1 MQRKIA
7 TGESPRNDD
16 ESETSKERIK
26 LEKHKYYEESNFRIG
41 CSRSSKEQTVVAD
54 RGDAIGFDS
63 FIENATRVTGKEFT
77 TVDSFQVWGTVKGNA
92 MTSPMS
98 LYNGALVERNN
109 AVDGAAF
116 KCHQTEYWLPSAEYN
131 FVALAGHNGVTL
143 ANDMPAT
150 ISYTANGT
158 TDLIYT
164 KEGETVTT
172 NPQSVPDNVI
182 NDVNDNKCV
191 AFNFNHLL
199 SKVHFKFTNASKS
212 DNYKF
217 IIKNIKVS
225 GQYTSGTYTIGA
237 TAPWAATGAV
247 AANAAWSFGNAT
259 NATTEGAD
267 AADIIKGTPVTSN
280 YARLFIPGEQELTIS
295 FTREVWT
302 KNGTSASSTDDFSET
317 LKVNLEE
324 NGAYTISVTLDA
336 GTAISFTLDALG
348 GWDNKTDISIP

>member
-1 MQRKIA
+1 MKKVIFA
-7 TGESPRNDD
+7 
-16 ESETSKERIK
+16 
-26 LEKHKYYEESNFRIG
+26 LAAVVALAA
-41 CSRSSKEQTVVAD
+41 CSKEQTVVAD

-131 FVALAGHNGVTL
+131 FVALAGHSGVTPTTG
-143 ANDMPAT
+143 MPET
-150 ISYTANGT
+150 ISYTADGE

-164 KEGETVTT
+164 TDGETVKT
-172 NPQSVPDNVI
+172 NSQSVPEEG
-182 NDVNDNKCV
+182 VNGNGCV

-212 DNYKF
+212 ANYKF
-217 IIKNIKVS
+217 IIKDIKVS

-237 TAPWAATGAV
+237 TTPWAATGAV
-247 AANAAWSFGNAT
+247 VVDDAWSFGTTGTTAIAQNKDATSDNAL
-259 NATTEGAD
+259 
-267 AADIIKGTPVTSN
+267 
-280 YARLFIPGEQELTIS
+280 LFIPGKQKLTIS
-295 FTREVWT
+295 FTRELWVADE
-302 KNGTSASSTDDFSET
+302 TSPRSTDIITSEEPLEVD
-317 LKVNLEE
+317 LKE

>member
-1 MQRKIA
+1 MK
-7 TGESPRNDD
+7 
-16 ESETSKERIK
+16 K
-26 LEKHKYYEESNFRIG
+26 LIFALAAVVALAA
-41 CSRSSKEQTVVAD
+41 CSKEQTVVAD

-63 FIENATRVTGKEFT
+63 FIENSTRAIDPSYGTNNLVKEFY
-77 TVDSFQVWGTVKGNA
+77 VWGTVKGNVMADA
-92 MTSPMS
+92 ML
-98 LYNGALVERNN
+98 LYNGAKVYDTTPEYGV
-109 AVDGAAF
+109 AYGCD
-116 KCHQTEYWLPSAEYN
+116 QTEYWLPSATYN
-131 FVALAGHNGVTL
+131 FVALAGHDSVTP
-143 ANDMPAT
+143 ATGMPTT

-164 KEGETVTT
+164 KVGETVTT
-172 NPQSVPDNVI
+172 DPQSVPDTD
-182 NDVNDNKCV
+182 DVNDNKCV

-217 IIKNIKVS
+217 IIKDIKVS

-237 TAPWAATGAV
+237 ETPWAATGAV
-247 AANAAWSFGNAT
+247 AVEKAWSFGHAT

-302 KNGTSASSTDDFSET
+302 KNGTSASSTDDLSET

>member
-1 MQRKIA
+1 MKKVIFA
-7 TGESPRNDD
+7 MAAVVA
-16 ESETSKERIK
+16 
-26 LEKHKYYEESNFRIG
+26 LAA
-41 CSRSSKEQTVVAD
+41 CSKEQTIVAD

-63 FIENATRVTGKEFT
+63 FIENSTRAIDPSYGTTNLIEEFY
-77 TVDSFQVWGTVKGNA
+77 VWGTVKGNA
-92 MTSPMS
+92 MADAML
-98 LYNGALVERNN
+98 LYNGAKVYDTTPEYGV
-109 AVDGAAF
+109 AYGCD
-116 KCHQTEYWLPSAEYN
+116 QTEYWIPSATYN

-143 ANDMPAT
+143 ANDMPET

-164 KEGETVTT
+164 KVGETVKT
-172 NPQSVPDNVI
+172 NQQSVPDNV
-182 NDVNDNKCV
+182 NTNKCV

-199 SKVHFKFTNASKS
+199 SKVHFKFTNDSKS

-217 IIKNIKVS
+217 IIKDIKVY

-237 TAPWAATGAV
+237 ETPWAATGAV
-247 AANAAWSFGNAT
+247 AVDDAWSFGTSGTTAIAQNNYAT
-259 NATTEGAD
+259 SDN
-267 AADIIKGTPVTSN
+267 
-280 YARLFIPGEQELTIS
+280 ARLFIPGKQKLTIS

-302 KNGTSASSTDDFSET
+302 KDGTSKLSTDDFSEP
-317 LKVNLEE
+317 LEVDFAE

>member
-1 MQRKIA
+1 MKKVIFA
-7 TGESPRNDD
+7 MAAVVA
-16 ESETSKERIK
+16 
-26 LEKHKYYEESNFRIG
+26 LAA
-41 CSRSSKEQTVVAD
+41 CSKEQTVVAD

-63 FIENATRVTGKEFT
+63 FIENSTRAIDPSYGTNNLVKEFY
-77 TVDSFQVWGTVKGNA
+77 VWGTVKGNTMDNA
-92 MTSPMS
+92 ML
-98 LYNGALVERNN
+98 LYNGARVYDNDPTYGVAYDCGQE
-109 AVDGAAF
+109 
-116 KCHQTEYWLPSAEYN
+116 EYWLPSAEYN
-131 FVALAGHNGVTL
+131 FVALAGHSGVT
-143 ANDMPAT
+143 PAT
-150 ISYTANGT
+150 ETGMPKIISYTANGT

-164 KEGETVTT
+164 KTGEVVTT
-172 NPQSVPDNVI
+172 DPQSVPDTD
-182 NDVNDNKCV
+182 DVNANKCV

-199 SKVHFKFTNASKS
+199 SKIHFKFTNASKS

-217 IIKNIKVS
+217 IIKDIKVY

-237 TAPWAATGAV
+237 ETPWAATGAV
-247 AANAAWSFGNAT
+247 AKANAWSFGHAT
-259 NATTEGAD
+259 NATTEDAD

-302 KNGTSASSTDDFSET
+302 KNGTSKLSTDDFSEPLEVD
-317 LKVNLEE
+317 LKE

>member
-1 MQRKIA
+1 MKKVIFA
-7 TGESPRNDD
+7 
-16 ESETSKERIK
+16 
-26 LEKHKYYEESNFRIG
+26 LAAVVALAA
-41 CSRSSKEQTVVAD
+41 CSKEQTVVAD

-109 AVDGAAF
+109 AVDGEAF
-116 KCHQTEYWLPSAEYN
+116 TCSSQTEYWIPSATYN

-164 KEGETVTT
+164 KIGETVKT
-172 NPQSVPDNVI
+172 NQQSVPDNV
-182 NDVNDNKCV
+182 NTNKCV

-217 IIKNIKVS
+217 IIKDIKVY

-237 TAPWAATGAV
+237 ETPWAATGAV
-247 AANAAWSFGNAT
+247 AKANAWSFGHAT
-259 NATTEGAD
+259 DATTEGAD

-302 KNGTSASSTDDFSET
+302 KNGTSKLSTDDFSEPLEVD
-317 LKVNLEE
+317 LKE

>member
-1 MQRKIA
+1 MKKVIFA
-7 TGESPRNDD
+7 
-16 ESETSKERIK
+16 
-26 LEKHKYYEESNFRIG
+26 LAAVVALAA
-41 CSRSSKEQTVVAD
+41 CSKEQTVVAD

-92 MTSPMS
+92 MNSPMS

-116 KCHQTEYWLPSAEYN
+116 TCNSQTEYWIPSATYN
-131 FVALAGHNGVTL
+131 FVALAGHNSVTL

-150 ISYTANGT
+150 ISYTAYGT

-164 KEGETVTT
+164 KVGETVKT
-172 NPQSVPDNVI
+172 NQQSVPDNV
-182 NDVNDNKCV
+182 NTNKCV

-199 SKVHFKFTNASKS
+199 SKVHFKFTNDSKS

-217 IIKNIKVS
+217 IIKDIKVY

-237 TAPWAATGAV
+237 ETPWDATGAV
-247 AANAAWSFGNAT
+247 AVEKAWSFGNAT
-259 NATTEGAD
+259 DATTEGAD
-267 AADIIKGTPVTSN
+267 AADIVKGTPVTSN
-280 YARLFIPGEQELTIS
+280 YARLFIPGVQELTIS

-302 KNGTSASSTDDFSET
+302 KNGTSKLSTDDFSEPLEVD
-317 LKVNLEE
+317 LKE

-348 GWDNKTDISIP
+348 GWNSDTNISIP

>member
-1 MQRKIA
+1 MKKVIFA
-7 TGESPRNDD
+7 
-16 ESETSKERIK
+16 
-26 LEKHKYYEESNFRIG
+26 LAAVVALAA
-41 CSRSSKEQTVVAD
+41 CSKEQTVVAD

-98 LYNGALVERNN
+98 LYNGALVERNG
-109 AVDGAAF
+109 AADGVAF

-150 ISYTANGT
+150 ISYTADGE

-164 KEGETVTT
+164 KTGEVVTT
-172 NPQSVPDNVI
+172 DPQSVPDTD
-182 NDVNDNKCV
+182 DVNANKCV

-225 GQYTSGTYTIGA
+225 GQYASGTYTIGA
-237 TAPWAATGAV
+237 ETPWAATGAV
-247 AANAAWSFGNAT
+247 AKANAWSFGTTGTTAIAQNNYAT
-259 NATTEGAD
+259 SDN
-267 AADIIKGTPVTSN
+267 
-280 YARLFIPGEQELTIS
+280 ARLFIPGKQKLTIS
-295 FTREVWT
+295 FTRELWVADE
-302 KNGTSASSTDDFSET
+302 TSPRSTDTITSEEPLEVD
-317 LKVNLEE
+317 LKE

-348 GWDNKTDISIP
+348 GWGSDTNISIP

>member
-1 MQRKIA
+1 MKKVIFA
-7 TGESPRNDD
+7 
-16 ESETSKERIK
+16 
-26 LEKHKYYEESNFRIG
+26 LAAVVALAA
-41 CSRSSKEQTVVAD
+41 CSKEQTVVAD

-92 MTSPMS
+92 MNSPMS

-116 KCHQTEYWLPSAEYN
+116 TCNSQTEYWIPSATYN

-143 ANDMPAT
+143 ANDMPET

-164 KEGETVTT
+164 KEGETVETT
-172 NPQSVPDNVI
+172 PQSVPDNV
-182 NDVNDNKCV
+182 NTNGCV

-212 DNYKF
+212 ANYKF
-217 IIKNIKVS
+217 IIKDIKVY

-237 TAPWAATGAV
+237 ETPWTATGAV
-247 AANAAWSFGNAT
+247 AEANAWSFGTTGTTAIAQNKDATSDNAL
-259 NATTEGAD
+259 
-267 AADIIKGTPVTSN
+267 
-280 YARLFIPGEQELTIS
+280 LFIPGKQKLTIS
-295 FTREVWT
+295 FTRELWVADE
-302 KNGTSASSTDDFSET
+302 TSPRSTDIITSEEPLEVD
-317 LKVNLEE
+317 LKE

>member
-1 MQRKIA
+1 MKKVIFA
-7 TGESPRNDD
+7 
-16 ESETSKERIK
+16 
-26 LEKHKYYEESNFRIG
+26 LAAVVALAA
-41 CSRSSKEQTVVAD
+41 CSKEQTIVAD

-63 FIENATRVTGKEFT
+63 FIENSTRAIDPSYGTNNLVKEFY
-77 TVDSFQVWGTVKGNA
+77 VWGTVKGNA
-92 MTSPMS
+92 MDNAML
-98 LYNGALVERNN
+98 LYNGARVYDNDPTYGVAYDCGQE
-109 AVDGAAF
+109 
-116 KCHQTEYWLPSAEYN
+116 EYWLPSATYN
-131 FVALAGHNGVTL
+131 FVALAGHSDITPATATG
-143 ANDMPAT
+143 MPKT
-150 ISYTANGT
+150 ISYTADGT

-164 KEGETVTT
+164 KTGEVVTT
-172 NPQSVPDNVI
+172 DPQSVPDTD
-182 NDVNDNKCV
+182 DVNANKCV

-217 IIKNIKVS
+217 IIKDIKVS

-247 AANAAWSFGNAT
+247 AVEKAWSFGHAT

-302 KNGTSASSTDDFSET
+302 KNGTSKLSTDDFSEP
-317 LKVNLEE
+317 LEVDFAE
-324 NGAYTISVTLDA
+324 NGAYTISVKLDA
-336 GTAISFTLDALG
+336 GTAISFTLDTLG
-348 GWDNKTDISIP
+348 GWDSDTDISIP

>member
-1 MQRKIA
+1 MKKVIFA
-7 TGESPRNDD
+7 
-16 ESETSKERIK
+16 
-26 LEKHKYYEESNFRIG
+26 LAAVVALAA
-41 CSRSSKEQTVVAD
+41 CSKEQTVVAD

-92 MTSPMS
+92 MNSPMS

-116 KCHQTEYWLPSAEYN
+116 TCNSQTEYWIPSATYN
-131 FVALAGHNGVTL
+131 FVALAGHNDVTL

-150 ISYTANGT
+150 ISYTADGT
-158 TDLIYT
+158 KDLIYT
-164 KEGETVTT
+164 KEGETVETT
-172 NPQSVPDNVI
+172 PQSVPDNV
-182 NDVNDNKCV
+182 NTNGCV

-199 SKVHFKFTNASKS
+199 SKVHFKFTNNSKS
-212 DNYKF
+212 ANYKF
-217 IIKNIKVS
+217 IIRDIKVS

-237 TAPWAATGAV
+237 ETWAASGAV
-247 AANAAWSFGNAT
+247 AADDAWSFGTTGTTAIAQNNYAT
-259 NATTEGAD
+259 SDN
-267 AADIIKGTPVTSN
+267 
-280 YARLFIPGEQELTIS
+280 ARLFIPGKQKLTIS
-295 FTREVWT
+295 FTRELWVADE
-302 KNGTSASSTDDFSET
+302 TSPRSTDTITSEEPLEVD
-317 LKVNLEE
+317 LKE

>member
-1 MQRKIA
+1 MKKVIFA
-7 TGESPRNDD
+7 
-16 ESETSKERIK
+16 
-26 LEKHKYYEESNFRIG
+26 LAAVVALAA
-41 CSRSSKEQTVVAD
+41 CSKEQTVVAD

-63 FIENATRVTGKEFT
+63 FIENATRVTGSEFT
-77 TVDSFQVWGTVKGNA
+77 SVDSFQVWGTVKGNA

-98 LYNGALVERNN
+98 LYNGALVERNG

-116 KCHQTEYWLPSAEYN
+116 KCYQTEYWIPSATYN

-164 KEGETVTT
+164 KEGETVETT
-172 NPQSVPDNVI
+172 PQSVPDNV
-182 NDVNDNKCV
+182 NTNGCV

-199 SKVHFKFTNASKS
+199 SKVHFKFTNTSKS
-212 DNYKF
+212 ANYKF
-217 IIKNIKVS
+217 IIKDIKVS

-237 TAPWAATGAV
+237 EAPWDATGAV
-247 AANAAWSFGNAT
+247 AEANAWSFGTTGTTAIAQNKDAT
-259 NATTEGAD
+259 SE
-267 AADIIKGTPVTSN
+267 
-280 YARLFIPGEQELTIS
+280 YARLFIPGKQELTIS
-295 FTREVWT
+295 FTRELWVAEET
-302 KNGTSASSTDDFSET
+302 EARSIDTITSEEPLEVDFA
-317 LKVNLEE
+317 E

>member
-1 MQRKIA
+1 MK
-7 TGESPRNDD
+7 
-16 ESETSKERIK
+16 K
-26 LEKHKYYEESNFRIG
+26 LIFALAAVVALAA
-41 CSRSSKEQTVVAD
+41 CSKEQTVVAD

-98 LYNGALVERNN
+98 LYNGALVERNG
-109 AVDGAAF
+109 AADGAAF
-116 KCHQTEYWLPSAEYN
+116 TCNSQTEYWIPSATYN
-131 FVALAGHNGVTL
+131 FVALAGHYDVTL

-150 ISYTANGT
+150 ISYKADGE

-164 KEGETVTT
+164 KEGETVETT
-172 NPQSVPDNVI
+172 PQSVPDNV
-182 NDVNDNKCV
+182 NTNGCV

-199 SKVHFKFTNASKS
+199 SKIHFKFTNASKS
-212 DNYKF
+212 ANYKF
-217 IIKNIKVS
+217 IIKDIKVS

-237 TAPWAATGAV
+237 ETPWAATGAV
-247 AANAAWSFGNAT
+247 AEANAWSFGTTGTTAIAQNKDAT
-259 NATTEGAD
+259 SD
-267 AADIIKGTPVTSN
+267 
-280 YARLFIPGEQELTIS
+280 YARLFIPGKQKLTIS

-302 KNGTSASSTDDFSET
+302 KNGTSKLSTDDFSEPLEVD
-317 LKVNLEE
+317 LKE

>member
-1 MQRKIA
+1 MKKVIFA
-7 TGESPRNDD
+7 
-16 ESETSKERIK
+16 
-26 LEKHKYYEESNFRIG
+26 LAAVVALAA
-41 CSRSSKEQTVVAD
+41 CSKEQTVVAD

-98 LYNGALVERNN
+98 LYNGALVERN
-109 AVDGAAF
+109 GAADGEAF
-116 KCHQTEYWLPSAEYN
+116 TCSSQTEYWIPSATYN

-143 ANDMPAT
+143 ANDMPET

-164 KEGETVTT
+164 KEGETVETT
-172 NPQSVPDNVI
+172 PQSVPDNV
-182 NDVNDNKCV
+182 NTNGCV

-212 DNYKF
+212 ANYKF
-217 IIKNIKVS
+217 IIKDIKVS

-237 TAPWAATGAV
+237 TTPWAATGAV
-247 AANAAWSFGNAT
+247 AVEKAWSFGNAT

-267 AADIIKGTPVTSN
+267 AA
-280 YARLFIPGEQELTIS
+280 GEDG
-295 FTREVWT
+295 
-302 KNGTSASSTDDFSET
+302 N
-317 LKVNLEE
+317 
-324 NGAYTISVTLDA
+324 
-336 GTAISFTLDALG
+336 
-348 GWDNKTDISIP
+348 

>member
-1 MQRKIA
+1 MKKVIFA
-7 TGESPRNDD
+7 
-16 ESETSKERIK
+16 
-26 LEKHKYYEESNFRIG
+26 LAAVVALAA
-41 CSRSSKEQTVVAD
+41 CSKEQTVVAD

-77 TVDSFQVWGTVKGNA
+77 SVDSFQVWGTVKGNA

-116 KCHQTEYWLPSAEYN
+116 TCSSQTEYWIPSATYN

-143 ANDMPAT
+143 ANDMPET

-164 KEGETVTT
+164 KVGETVKT
-172 NPQSVPDNVI
+172 NQQSVPDNV
-182 NDVNDNKCV
+182 NTNKCV

-199 SKVHFKFTNASKS
+199 SKVHFKFTNDSKS

-217 IIKNIKVS
+217 IIKDIKVY

-237 TAPWAATGAV
+237 ETPWAATGAV
-247 AANAAWSFGNAT
+247 AKANAWSFGHAT
-259 NATTEGAD
+259 DATTEGAD
-267 AADIIKGTPVTSN
+267 AAYIIKGTPVTSN

-302 KNGTSASSTDDFSET
+302 KNGTSKLSTDDFSEP
-317 LKVNLEE
+317 LEVDFAE

-348 GWDNKTDISIP
+348 GWDNNTDISIP

>member
-1 MQRKIA
+1 MK
-7 TGESPRNDD
+7 
-16 ESETSKERIK
+16 K
-26 LEKHKYYEESNFRIG
+26 LIFALAAVVALAA
-41 CSRSSKEQTVVAD
+41 CSKEQTIVAD

-63 FIENATRVTGKEFT
+63 FIENSTRAIDPSYGTNNLVKEFY
-77 TVDSFQVWGTVKGNA
+77 VWGTVKGNA
-92 MTSPMS
+92 MDNAML
-98 LYNGALVERNN
+98 LYNGARVYDNDPTYGVAYDCGQE
-109 AVDGAAF
+109 
-116 KCHQTEYWLPSAEYN
+116 EYWLPSAAYN
-131 FVALAGHNGVTL
+131 FVAIAGHDSVTPTTG
-143 ANDMPAT
+143 MPET
-150 ISYTANGT
+150 IIYTADGT